1 MGALAASL
9 GPQGSDNEVRAES
22 DSGEPPLRLMS
33 LNGAQGA
40 TAVFSDAVNQNPEAF
55 GPTFI
60 SMISE
65 TGATTTDVLGTGNGY
80 TNILFNTLDWSKDDG
95 DGHMPALV
103 GKHLSGGPGVVGD
116 SHTSISGAAS
126 GARDGSAGVL
136 GRGRTG
142 VRGESNPFY
151 EGDGVIGQGLTGVR
165 GIAKESQWIGTPT
178 ADGVGYTG
186 VLGEAEGAFA
196 DGIRGVNPDGDGVHG
211 EGHTGVRGESED
223 GDGVLGEGRTGVR
236 GDGETG
242 VRGVARENGQDGVR
256 GEGRT
261 GVRGV
266 AREEDGED
274 GVLGEGETGV
284 RGVAR
289 DAGEGVRGDSP
300 QGDGIRGRGRTGV
313 RGIAR
318 DDVDET
324 PGEERAGVIGEAQGQ
339 EADGVRGDNPDGDG
353 IHGEG
358 RTGVRGRSST
368 EDGEG
373 VRGENTRGDGIR
385 GEGRTGVRGESTRT
399 DGYGVRGE
407 NREGIGVQGRG
418 QVGIRGIASRDGG
431 EEGERPLPVR
441 PTAIEAIADEDGSIG
456 IEARAE
462 REGTTALRVEST
474 REDAVALDVR
484 VPEGGTAIHI
494 RGAAC
499 FETVGVGVFASN
511 SRSATI
517 DDRRVTDQS
526 FIYTMLTGDPSTGN
540 SPSRV
545 AVSWVE
551 RHPRSGFTVHLDGQ
565 VNAETPF
572 SYFIVEPCP
581 PDEEH
586 TEH

>member
-1 MGALAASL
+1 M
-9 GPQGSDNEVRAES
+9 GPQGSENEVRAES

-40 TAVFSDAVNQNPEAF
+40 TAVFSDTNFQNPGAF

-65 TGATTTDVLGTGNGY
+65 TEATTTEVLGTGVEYSNL
-80 TNILFNTLDWSKDDG
+80 LFNTLDWSKDDG

-116 SHTSISGAAS
+116 SHTSISDAAS

-261 GVRGV
+261 GVRGI
-266 AREEDGED
+266 AREVEE
-274 GVLGEGETGV
+274 E
-284 RGVAR
+284 
-289 DAGEGVRGDSP
+289 S
-300 QGDGIRGRGRTGV
+300 
-313 RGIAR
+313 
-318 DDVDET
+318 DD
-324 PGEERAGVIGEAQGQ
+324 EERAGVIGE
-339 EADGVRGDNPDGDG
+339 
-353 IHGEG
+353 
-358 RTGVRGRSST
+358 
-368 EDGEG
+368 
-373 VRGENTRGDGIR
+373 
-385 GEGRTGVRGESTRT
+385 
-399 DGYGVRGE
+399 
-407 NREGIGVQGRG
+407 
-418 QVGIRGIASRDGG
+418 
-431 EEGERPLPVR
+431 
-441 PTAIEAIADEDGSIG
+441 
-456 IEARAE
+456 
-462 REGTTALRVEST
+462 
-474 REDAVALDVR
+474 
-484 VPEGGTAIHI
+484 
-494 RGAAC
+494 
-499 FETVGVGVFASN
+499 
-511 SRSATI
+511 
-517 DDRRVTDQS
+517 
-526 FIYTMLTGDPSTGN
+526 
-540 SPSRV
+540 
-545 AVSWVE
+545 
-551 RHPRSGFTVHLDGQ
+551 
-565 VNAETPF
+565 
-572 SYFIVEPCP
+572 
-581 PDEEH
+581 
-586 TEH
+586 